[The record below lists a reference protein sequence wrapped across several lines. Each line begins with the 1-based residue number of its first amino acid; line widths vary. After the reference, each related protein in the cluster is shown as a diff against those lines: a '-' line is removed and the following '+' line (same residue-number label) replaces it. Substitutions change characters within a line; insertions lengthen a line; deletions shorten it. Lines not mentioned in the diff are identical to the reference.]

1 MYYSNSNV
9 RYIHI
14 VIINVHNEV
23 TFKFLNLRG
32 IWGTKTSNISRITS
46 NNNSNNGEKKKNTIE
61 QNSQHGILGIK

>member
-9 RYIHI
+9 RYIHF
-14 VIINVHNEV
+14 VIINVHNEA

>member
-1 MYYSNSNV
+1 MY
-9 RYIHI
+9 
-14 VIINVHNEV
+14 INEA